1 MSVDLATLSRNDLLK
16 LLSKQSRKMLR
27 VANELQVAY
36 TRLALHECTG
46 RSCTRCKGGE
56 K

>member
-1 MSVDLATLSRNDLLK
+1 MALNLSELSQEDLMK
-16 LLSKQSRKMLR
+16 LLSSQSRKLIR

-46 RSCTRCKGGE
+46 KSCSKCRGGE
-56 K
+56 G

>member
-1 MSVDLATLSRNDLLK
+1 MSIDLATLEKEDLMK
-16 LLSKQSRKMLR
+16 LLSKQSRKLIR

-36 TRLALHECTG
+36 RRLALHECTG

-56 K
+56 